1 MFVSIANILFKN
13 LQDCIILFFK
23 PACARSWNSTKHEG
37 PAGTWGIPELRLPC
51 GSNFL
56 GKKNMLRYELD
67 KTNNKSLYE
76 CLYEY
81 IRDDIL
87 RGRIIKGE
95 KLPSKRE
102 LAAENG
108 ISVKTVLSA
117 YEQLLLEGYVYSK
130 ERQGYFVA
138 DVEKTPKYNPDIIR
152 YMEIYREDE
161 WFADFTANETVYEM
175 FPFSTWKKVMREVL
189 TQYDME
195 LVRRSHFLGV
205 KELREVIA
213 LYLYRNRGIKI
224 SPECIVIGAGVEY
237 LYSKLIKLLP
247 ENAKYAVEN
256 PSYKKLPKIYD
267 EYGLKWVWT
276 EMDRE
281 GINMDSLREVKADI
295 IHVSPEHHYPLGTV
309 MSVTR
314 RQELLAWALEEEDRY
329 IIEDDYDCE
338 FRYRTNSIFAMK
350 SMDIEDR
357 VIYMNTF
364 SKTLAPSI
372 RISYMVLP
380 ESLMIKYINMTNFYS
395 NTASTIEQ
403 YALCRFIEKGYFER
417 HISRLK
423 KYFHNL
429 GEKLIKIIKNSKV
442 LPIQDIRGGESGTH
456 ILLRMNTKISDCEI
470 KKAAM
475 GQGINIAC
483 LSDFCSEVLPEFE
496 HTLVMNYLNL
506 SEDKLKKTIKRLE
519 KIFV

>member
-1 MFVSIANILFKN
+1 
-13 LQDCIILFFK
+13 
-23 PACARSWNSTKHEG
+23 
-37 PAGTWGIPELRLPC
+37 
-51 GSNFL
+51 
-56 GKKNMLRYELD
+56 MLRYELN
-67 KTNNKSLYE
+67 KTNNKFLYE

-81 IRDDIL
+81 IRNDIL
-87 RGRIIKGE
+87 SGRLTKGE
-95 KLPSKRE
+95 RLPSKRE

-108 ISVKTVLSA
+108 ISVKTVISA

-138 DVEKTPKYNPDIIR
+138 DVDKTPEYNPDIVR

-161 WFADFTANETVYEM
+161 WFADFTANETVYKM
-175 FPFSTWKKVMREVL
+175 FPFSAWKKVMREVL
-189 TQYDME
+189 TEYDME

-213 LYLYRNRGIKI
+213 SYLYRNRGIKV
-224 SPECIVIGAGVEY
+224 SPECILIGAGVEY

-267 EYGLKWVWT
+267 EYDLDWVWT
-276 EMDRE
+276 EMDSE
-281 GINMDSLREVKADI
+281 GINMSSLKEANADI

-314 RQELLAWALEEEDRY
+314 RQELLAWAADKDRY

-338 FRYRTNSIFAMK
+338 FRYHTNSIYAMK
-350 SMDIEDR
+350 SMDVKDR

-380 ESLMIKYINMTNFYS
+380 ETLMVKYINMANFYS
-395 NTASTIEQ
+395 NTASTSEQ
-403 YALCRFIEKGYFER
+403 YALYKFIEKGYFER

-423 KYFHNL
+423 KHFHNK
-429 GEKLIKIIKNSKV
+429 GEKLIKIIKDAGNLPV
-442 LPIQDIRGGESGTH
+442 LDISGGESGTH
-456 ILLRMNTKISDCEI
+456 ILLKMNTQMSDFEI

-475 GQGINIAC
+475 AQGINIAC

-506 SEDKLKKTIKRLE
+506 NEDKLRKTIKRLG
-519 KIFV
+519 KIFA